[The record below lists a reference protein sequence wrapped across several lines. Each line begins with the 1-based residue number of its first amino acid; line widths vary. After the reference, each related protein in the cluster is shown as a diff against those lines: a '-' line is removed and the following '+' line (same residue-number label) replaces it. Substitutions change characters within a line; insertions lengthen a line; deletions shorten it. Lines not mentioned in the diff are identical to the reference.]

1 MFEIFIVLLCLLAL
15 TALCSAIAEKLVVPE
30 PVVMAAVGIGL
41 SFIPNF
47 PVITLNPRV
56 VLLGFLPPLV
66 YIAATRLPWEEFRS
80 NLRPILSLALGLV
93 AATSAVVAAVAHFII
108 PGLGWAEAFALGAI
122 VSPTDPVASTAI
134 SERLGVPRR
143 LTAITEGEG
152 LVNDAIALTL
162 LHVATTAIATHSFS
176 PGHALLR
183 LLAIVIGEISYGLA
197 VGWAAAQ
204 LRRRILDAR
213 IEITVSVLTPFL
225 AYLLPESLGGSGVLA
240 TVAAGMYIGM
250 RNPELVPSATRLNL
264 AGVWDM
270 IAYLLNGILFLLT
283 GLQFQ
288 SIISGAS
295 HLAGSRVL
303 GYGALITAVVIVLRF
318 AWSWPASWIQHHL
331 PIGKRSDP
339 PSPRHLTFL
348 AWCGMR
354 GGISLAAA
362 LSLVASTPNRNTIL
376 LVTAFVIAG
385 TLILQGAPLPFLL
398 RKLRLDED
406 ARRETHESTHQE
418 RKARMAGVKAA
429 LEKLGKAGREGEGLR
444 GEYQHRLH
452 LLQCGEDPES
462 GIGPTGYRQE
472 QIQLH
477 LDAVAAERQAVLTLY
492 RQGKLPEH
500 VLHRVERDLDLT
512 EVRLGQFLSK
522 SD

>member
-1 MFEIFIVLLCLLAL
+1 MSEVLIVILSLLAL
-15 TALCSAIAEKLVVPE
+15 TALCSAIAEKIVLPE
-30 PVVMAAVGIGL
+30 PVVMAVVGIGL

-47 PVITLNPRV
+47 PVVNLNPKV

-66 YIAATRLPWEEFRS
+66 YIASTRLPWEEFRS
-80 NLRPILSLALGLV
+80 NLRPILSLAVGLV
-93 AATSAVVAAVAHFII
+93 AATSAVVAAVAHFVI

-162 LHVATTAIATHSFS
+162 LHVATTAIATSSFS

-183 LLAIVIGEISYGLA
+183 LGAIVVGEIAYGLA
-197 VGWAAAQ
+197 VGWVAAQ
-204 LRRRILDAR
+204 LRRRILDPR

-240 TVAAGMYIGM
+240 TVAAGMYIGI
-250 RNPELVPSATRLNL
+250 RNPDIVPSATRLNL
-264 AGVWDM
+264 AGFWDM
-270 IAYLLNGILFLLT
+270 IAYLLNGSLFLLT

-288 SIISGAS
+288 SIASGAS
-295 HLAGSRVL
+295 RLGGMHVL

-318 AWSWPASWIQHHL
+318 AWSWPAAWINHHL
-331 PIGKRSDP
+331 PIGMPSRMP
-339 PSPRHLTFL
+339 PHRHLTFL

-362 LSLVASTPNRNTIL
+362 LSLVASTPSRNLIL
-376 LVTAFVIAG
+376 LVTACVIAG

-398 RKLRLDED
+398 RKLRLDAD
-406 ARRETHESTHQE
+406 ARHETQESTHQE
-418 RKARMAGVKAA
+418 RRARIAGVKAA
-429 LEKLGKAGREGEGLR
+429 LDKLGKAGREGQRLR
-444 GEYQHRLH
+444 AEYQHRLD

-462 GIGPTGYRQE
+462 GIGPTGYRQDH
-472 QIQLH
+472 IHLH
-477 LDAVAAERQAVLTLY
+477 LDALAAERQAILAMY

>member
-1 MFEIFIVLLCLLAL
+1 MAEILIVLLSLLAL
-15 TALCSAIAEKLVVPE
+15 TALCSAIAEKVVLPE
-30 PVVMAAVGIGL
+30 PVVMAVVGIGL
-41 SFIPNF
+41 SFIPHF
-47 PVITLNPRV
+47 PIVRLNSKL
-56 VLLGFLPPLV
+56 VLLVFLPPLV
-66 YIAATRLPWEEFRS
+66 YLSATRLPWEEFRS
-80 NLRPILSLALGLV
+80 NLRPIVSLAVGLV
-93 AATSAVVAAVAHFII
+93 AATCGVVASVAHAAI

-134 SERLGVPRR
+134 ADRLGVPRR

-162 LHVATTAIATHSFS
+162 LHVATIAIVTDSFS
-176 PGHALLR
+176 IGHAFLR
-183 LLAIVIGEISYGLA
+183 LVVIIVGEITYGLA
-197 VGWAAAQ
+197 VGWVAAQ

-240 TVAAGMYIGM
+240 TVTAGMYIGT

-264 AGVWDM
+264 AGFWDM
-270 IAYLLNGILFLLT
+270 IAYLLNGSLFLLT

-288 SIISGAS
+288 SIVSGAS
-295 HLAGSRVL
+295 HLGAAHIL
-303 GYGALITAVVIVLRF
+303 GYGALITAVVIILRF
-318 AWSWPASWIQHHL
+318 VWSWPASWIDHHL
-331 PIGKRSDP
+331 PIRTSKIAISN
-339 PSPRHLTFL
+339 RHLTFL

-362 LSLVASTPNRNTIL
+362 LSLAASTPHRNTIL
-376 LVTAFVIAG
+376 LITAFVIAG
-385 TLILQGAPLPFLL
+385 TLILQGGPLPILL
-398 RKLRLDED
+398 RKLRLDVD
-406 ARRETHESTHQE
+406 ARNETHQSTQQE

-429 LEKLGKAGREGEGLR
+429 LDKLAKAGKSSERLR
-444 GEYQHRLH
+444 AEYQHRLH

-462 GIGPTGYRQE
+462 GIGPTGYRRE

-477 LDAVAAERQAVLTLY
+477 LDAVAAERQAILDLY
-492 RQGKLPEH
+492 RKGRLPEH

-512 EVRLGQFLSK
+512 EVRLGQFLST